1 VVGPSDLANGDATTL
16 VPCTGSYGYYTA
28 WWISPGENPS
38 VSLGHE
44 KFCLDAGA
52 TLENKGPARVW
63 QCSPGLRQ
71 QKCDEFIFHNRF
83 MVVDSEYPYA
93 AGISQTTIVSRS
105 RTGRTGS
112 VLIRLAARDS
122 HRRIRCDV
130 GHLLRWK
137 SAHAADVSS
146 AQQA

>member
-16 VPCTGSYGYYTA
+16 VSCTGSYGYYTA

-44 KFCLDAGA
+44 NFCLDAGA
-52 TLENKGPARVW
+52 TPENNGPARVW
-63 QCSPGLRQ
+63 ECSPGLRQ
-71 QKCDEFIFHNRF
+71 QKWDEFIFHNGF
-83 MVVDSEYPYA
+83 MVVDSECSYA

-105 RTGRTGS
+105 RMGRTGS
-112 VLIRLAARDS
+112 VLIRLAAWDN
-122 HRRIRCDV
+122 HRCIRCDV
-130 GHLLRWK
+130 EHLLRWK
-137 SAHAADVSS
+137 SAHSADVSS